1 MGSESVRIDRVSQ
14 RLGGKGRPTP
24 AHSSPGTGRSSQTT
38 YQIEC
43 GPAGSGRICCRWR
56 LRRHRCSVLWGPRS
70 SGWIGSVT
78 ASASSRPGTGRSSH
92 TTYHCLCI
100 ITESTSCRGCRRLC
114 GHCCMNLRGTRAS
127 GMTGSVTWQT
137 KRSTRSRAAAARRR
151 EGARSKREG
160 KRAAS
165 TFRRFCGNRYLRNV
179 VTQGILLL
187 RAVTHAFLGASEGAL
202 DPGVLRSA
210 CAGAVKQ
217 GEIERG
223 DLLANRKCQVSS
235 FLRFPPDRKDCLV
248 RNLSQQHLLASLR
261 S

>member
-1 MGSESVRIDRVSQ
+1 MG
-14 RLGGKGRPTP
+14 GRE
-24 AHSSPGTGRSSQTT
+24 AAALRSSQTT

-210 CAGAVKQ
+210 CAGAAKTRGNRARRSPGKSQ
-217 GEIERG
+217 MSGFFLPQISPGQERLPG
-223 DLLANRKCQVSS
+223 PQTGSKPTPVLAAHV
-235 FLRFPPDRKDCLV
+235 
-248 RNLSQQHLLASLR
+248 
-261 S
+261 

>member
-1 MGSESVRIDRVSQ
+1 MGSDSVRIDRVSQ

-24 AHSSPGTGRSSQTT
+24 
-38 YQIEC
+38 
-43 GPAGSGRICCRWR
+43 
-56 LRRHRCSVLWGPRS
+56 
-70 SGWIGSVT
+70 
-78 ASASSRPGTGRSSH
+78 ASSRPGTGRSSH

-165 TFRRFCGNRYLRNV
+165 AFRRFWVNLYLKNV
-179 VTQGILLL
+179 VTQGILLFG
-187 RAVTHAFLGASEGAL
+187 AVIHTFLGAIRWAV
-202 DPGVLRSA
+202 DPGVLRCA
-210 CAGAVKQ
+210 CLGAAKTGESLRGALVKQ
-217 GEIERG
+217 KLKSPMSYFFLPRLSHSPRTGETAG
-223 DLLANRKCQVSS
+223 
-235 FLRFPPDRKDCLV
+235 P
-248 RNLSQQHLLASLR
+248 R
-261 S
+261 SV